1 MVRNTDLC
9 ERRLRWVS
17 YSKHLLNE
25 DVIIAVTKVTRRQQ
39 KKNYL
44 EDLAKL
50 IIVWVCIMFVKKDWF
65 KAGVAKQKYE
75 SLLRWLYFAQ
85 RMELLMSFYTTS
97 WMVLSNNTVCGY
109 INLTVFQVNGAFCI
123 YNCFILQLIIRYYCQ
138 IFVFLKN
145 YFSIQKAN

>member
-50 IIVWVCIMFVKKDWF
+50 IIVW
-65 KAGVAKQKYE
+65 AGVAKQKYE
-75 SLLRWLYFAQ
+75 SLLWWLYLAQ
-85 RMELLMSFYTTS
+85 RTELLMSFYTTS

>member
-25 DVIIAVTKVTRRQQ
+25 DVIIAVTNVTRRQQ

-50 IIVWVCIMFVKKDWF
+50 IIVW
-65 KAGVAKQKYE
+65 AGVAKQKYE
-75 SLLRWLYFAQ
+75 SLLWWLYLAQ
-85 RMELLMSFYTTS
+85 RTELLMSFYTTS

-138 IFVFLKN
+138 IFVFIKN

>member
-9 ERRLRWVS
+9 ERCLRWVS

-50 IIVWVCIMFVKKDWF
+50 IIVW
-65 KAGVAKQKYE
+65 AGVAKQKYE
-75 SLLRWLYFAQ
+75 SLLWWLYFAQ
-85 RMELLMSFYTTS
+85 RTELLMSFYTTS

-145 YFSIQKAN
+145 YFSIQEAN